1 MGGVMHDHSIT
12 SSVII
17 FVVHLFYI
25 TARKAK
31 RHAPVAADFDG
42 PNTLALTLQFVRCKP
57 RQIHVLRT
65 LGLIEVRENQPQSFS
80 VLRLNAGLAAGVV
93 KARQPFVGEALNHQ
107 ASVAFCDFESQ
118 PQRW

>member
-1 MGGVMHDHSIT
+1 GHSIT

-31 RHAPVAADFDG
+31 RQAPVAADFDG
-42 PNTLALTLQFVRCKP
+42 PNTLALTLQFVRRKP
-57 RQIHVLRT
+57 RQIHVLGT

-93 KARQPFVGEALNHQ
+93 EAPALCGRSSESRGECSGLAPG
-107 ASVAFCDFESQ
+107 SQ
-118 PQRW
+118 SQWFANSLF